1 MSDAVTR
8 FDEGL
13 RTILVEL
20 DAGAFEAALTEQELR
35 EINARF
41 VGVSG
46 TLTTVLKLMR
56 ELPGDQRKPKGQ
68 AANHVKQRIE
78 ERFQA
83 RLDALH
89 REARE
94 ADLRAPFDVT
104 LPGRG
109 VIPGRLHPITRVR
122 HELLDIFESLGFEV
136 VDGPEVDL
144 HENCFDRL
152 GFPPD
157 HPATDMQDTFFVRG
171 VLGHLPSSGEARLGL
186 PSAQSSPGAAV
197 GDLAP
202 SGDRSVL
209 LRTHT
214 STMQIRE
221 MSRRPPPLAVVSA
234 GAVYRRDDDATHSPM
249 FHQIEGFLVDE
260 KVTMAD
266 LKGVLQRF
274 LERLYGEAIEV
285 RLRPSYFP
293 FVEPGAEVDARRPGG
308 SWMEI
313 GGCGMIHPV
322 VFEHVGY
329 DPSKVSGFAFGMGID
344 RMAMVKFGVPNIKL
358 LFENDVRF
366 LGGF

>member
-13 RTILVEL
+13 RSISAEL
-20 DAGAFEAALTEQELR
+20 EAGAFDAAKTEHELR

-41 VGVSG
+41 VGANGS
-46 TLTTVLKLMR
+46 LTNVLKLMR

-68 AANHVKQRIE
+68 AANEVKQRVE
-78 ERFQA
+78 ALFEA
-83 RLDALH
+83 RLQALH

-94 ADLRAPFDVT
+94 ADLKAPFDVT

-109 VIPGRLHPITRVR
+109 VMPGRLHPITRVR

-136 VDGPEVDL
+136 VDGPEIDL

-171 VLGHLPSSGEARLGL
+171 VPAPLPPSGEARVGPPSTH
-186 PSAQSSPGAAV
+186 PSAGSAA
-197 GDLAP
+197 DAFFRHD
-202 SGDRSVL
+202 DRSVL

-322 VFEHVGY
+322 VFEQVGY
-329 DPSKVSGFAFGMGID
+329 DPTKVSGFAFGMGID

>member
-1 MSDAVTR
+1 MSDAVSR

-13 RTILVEL
+13 RSILTEL
-20 DAGAFEAALTEQELR
+20 EGGAFEVAKTEQELR

-41 VGVSG
+41 VGANGS
-46 TLTTVLKLMR
+46 LTSVLKLMR

-68 AANHVKQRIE
+68 AANEVKQKIE
-78 ERFQA
+78 ARFSA
-83 RLDALH
+83 RLDALL

-94 ADLRAPFDVT
+94 ADLKAPFDVT

-109 VIPGRLHPITRVR
+109 VLPGRLHPITRVR

-136 VDGPEVDL
+136 VDGPEIDL

-157 HPATDMQDTFFVRG
+157 HPATDMQDTFFVDRG
-171 VLGHLPSSGEARLGL
+171 K
-186 PSAQSSPGAAV
+186 GA
-197 GDLAP
+197 
-202 SGDRSVL
+202 GDRGTL

-329 DPSKVSGFAFGMGID
+329 DPTKVSGFAFGMGID

>member
-1 MSDAVTR
+1 MSDAKSR
-8 FDEGL
+8 FDEL
-13 RTILVEL
+13 AQNVL
-20 DAGAFEAALTEQELR
+20 DERKRSPFSFAEDLEPRQQEHRIR
-35 EINARF
+35 EIYARF
-41 VGVSG
+41 TGQDG
-46 TLTTVLKLMR
+46 LLTRMAKLMR
-56 ELPGDQRKPKGQ
+56 EIAPDQKK
-68 AANHVKQRIE
+68 AAGVTLNQLRSWL
-78 ERFQA
+78 ERDFE
-83 RLDALH
+83 DALEELAE
-89 REARE
+89 RARE
-94 ADLRAPFDVT
+94 ADLKAPFDVT

-109 VIPGRLHPITRVR
+109 VMPGRLHPITRVR

-136 VDGPEVDL
+136 VDGPEIDL

-157 HPATDMQDTFFVRG
+157 HPATDMQDTFFVDRG
-171 VLGHLPSSGEARLGL
+171 K
-186 PSAQSSPGAAV
+186 GA
-197 GDLAP
+197 
-202 SGDRSVL
+202 GDRGTL

-322 VFEHVGY
+322 VFEQVGY
-329 DPSKVSGFAFGMGID
+329 DPTKVSGFAFGMGID

>member
-13 RTILVEL
+13 RSISAEL
-20 DAGAFEAALTEQELR
+20 EAGAFDAAKTEHELR

-41 VGVSG
+41 VGANGS
-46 TLTTVLKLMR
+46 LTNVLKLMR

-68 AANHVKQRIE
+68 AANEVKQRVE
-78 ERFQA
+78 ALFEA
-83 RLDALH
+83 RLQALH

-94 ADLRAPFDVT
+94 ADLKAPFDVT

-109 VIPGRLHPITRVR
+109 VMPGRLHPITRVR

-136 VDGPEVDL
+136 VDGPEIDL

-157 HPATDMQDTFFVRG
+157 HPATDMQDTFFVDRG
-171 VLGHLPSSGEARLGL
+171 K
-186 PSAQSSPGAAV
+186 GA
-197 GDLAP
+197 
-202 SGDRSVL
+202 GDRSTL

-322 VFEHVGY
+322 VFEQVGY
-329 DPSKVSGFAFGMGID
+329 DPTKVSGFAFGMGID

>member
-13 RTILVEL
+13 RSISAEL
-20 DAGAFEAALTEQELR
+20 EAGAFDAAKTEHELR

-41 VGVSG
+41 VGANGS
-46 TLTTVLKLMR
+46 LTNVLKLMR

-68 AANHVKQRIE
+68 AANEVKQRVE
-78 ERFQA
+78 ALFDA
-83 RLDALH
+83 RLQALH

-94 ADLRAPFDVT
+94 ADLKAPFDVT

-109 VIPGRLHPITRVR
+109 VMPGRLHPITRVR

-136 VDGPEVDL
+136 VDGPEIDL

-157 HPATDMQDTFFVRG
+157 HPATDMQDTFFVDRG
-171 VLGHLPSSGEARLGL
+171 K
-186 PSAQSSPGAAV
+186 GA
-197 GDLAP
+197 
-202 SGDRSVL
+202 GDRSTL

-322 VFEHVGY
+322 VFEQVGY
-329 DPSKVSGFAFGMGID
+329 DPTKVSGFAFGMGID

>member
-13 RTILVEL
+13 RSISAEL
-20 DAGAFEAALTEQELR
+20 EAGAFDAAKTEHELR

-41 VGVSG
+41 VGANGS
-46 TLTTVLKLMR
+46 LTNVLKLMR

-68 AANHVKQRIE
+68 AANEVKQRVE
-78 ERFQA
+78 ALFEA
-83 RLDALH
+83 RLQALH

-94 ADLRAPFDVT
+94 ADLKAPFDVT

-109 VIPGRLHPITRVR
+109 VMPGRLHPITRVR

-136 VDGPEVDL
+136 VDGPEIDL

-157 HPATDMQDTFFVRG
+157 HPATDMQDTFFVKHQLRDA
-171 VLGHLPSSGEARLGL
+171 EA
-186 PSAQSSPGAAV
+186 Q
-197 GDLAP
+197 
-202 SGDRSVL
+202 DRSVL

-322 VFEHVGY
+322 VFEQVGY
-329 DPSKVSGFAFGMGID
+329 DPTKVSGFAFGMGID

>member
-1 MSDAVTR
+1 MSDALTR

-13 RTILVEL
+13 QLILAEL
-20 DAGAFEAALTEQELR
+20 ERGAFQAATTEQELR
-35 EINARF
+35 EANARF
-41 VGVSG
+41 VGAQGS
-46 TLTTVLKLMR
+46 LTQLMKLMR
-56 ELPGDQRKPKGQ
+56 ELPGDARRPKGQ
-68 AANHVKQRIE
+68 AANEVRARIE
-78 ERFQA
+78 QAFQGRLASLEAEALA
-83 RLDALH
+83 R
-89 REARE
+89 
-94 ADLRAPFDVT
+94 DLAAPFDVT

-109 VIPGRLHPITRVR
+109 VTPGRLHPITRVK
-122 HELLDIFESLGFEV
+122 HELLEIFESLGFEV
-136 VDGPEVDL
+136 VDGPEIDL

-157 HPATDMQDTFFVRG
+157 HPATDMQDTFFVTHRDRG
-171 VLGHLPSSGEARLGL
+171 DDVTT
-186 PSAQSSPGAAV
+186 
-197 GDLAP
+197 
-202 SGDRSVL
+202 L

-260 KVTMAD
+260 RVTMAD

-274 LERLYGEAIEV
+274 LERLYGGEVEV

-293 FVEPGAEVDARRPGG
+293 FVEPGAEIDARRPGG

-329 DPSKVSGFAFGMGID
+329 DPSQVSGFAFGMGID

-366 LGGF
+366 LGSF

>member
-1 MSDAVTR
+1 MSDASTR

-13 RTILVEL
+13 QSISAEL
-20 DAGAFEAALTEQELR
+20 EAGAFETAKTEHELR

-41 VGVSG
+41 VGANGS
-46 TLTTVLKLMR
+46 LTNVLKLMR

-68 AANHVKQRIE
+68 AANEVKQRVE
-78 ERFQA
+78 ALFEA
-83 RLDALH
+83 RLQALH
-89 REARE
+89 HEARE
-94 ADLRAPFDVT
+94 ADLKAPFDVT

-109 VIPGRLHPITRVR
+109 VMPGRLHPITRVR

-136 VDGPEVDL
+136 VDGPEIDL

-157 HPATDMQDTFFVRG
+157 HPATDMQDTFFVDR
-171 VLGHLPSSGEARLGL
+171 RK
-186 PSAQSSPGAAV
+186 GA
-197 GDLAP
+197 
-202 SGDRSVL
+202 GDRSTL

-322 VFEHVGY
+322 VFEQVGY
-329 DPSKVSGFAFGMGID
+329 DPTKVSGFAFGMGID